1 MTKDKTMISL
11 YDFRGRADYD
21 KKGRDVWEAAKRRGV
36 ECESRDINNPGYT
49 GVVLLYPKWFLEEYF
64 HSETKNTVQDILDD
78 ELPF

>member
-36 ECESRDINNPGYT
+36 ECESRDISNPGYT
-49 GVVLLYPKWFLEEYF
+49 GVVLL
-64 HSETKNTVQDILDD
+64 
-78 ELPF
+78 